1 MSFVEQLRDEL
12 VAAAEREQTRRLPR
26 IALPARHA
34 VLAATAAAV
43 VTLLVVLAVGG
54 LGTTP
59 DREAPVAAD
68 PTPDSRPLFGGSL
81 EPGVRYETRA
91 FVPALSFV
99 VADDGWHTSD
109 TELSDSLLLE
119 YGEVWFD
126 PAGERRPAGGLAF
139 SRFTEVYDP
148 SVRGSLEDSVRP
160 APTDLYAWLREHP
173 DLRVGR
179 AEQVTVAGVPGRQFD
194 VEVRFDRPARPFPD
208 CRRLMQVTCTTLTPG
223 VFIQDGTLLR
233 MTILQT
239 EPDPLVITINH
250 FTRAGLERM
259 DEVAAPVLESL
270 RIGVR

>member
-1 MSFVEQLRDEL
+1 MTFVDELRDEL
-12 VAAAEREQTRRLPR
+12 VAAAEREQSRRMPR
-26 IALPARHA
+26 PVLPARATLLAAGAAA
-34 VLAATAAAV
+34 VLAMILVIAV
-43 VTLLVVLAVGG
+43 SSLSTV
-54 LGTTP
+54 P
-59 DREAPVAAD
+59 DRDGRAVAV
-68 PTPDSRPLFGGSL
+68 PTPDARPLFGGTL

-99 VADDGWHTSD
+99 VADDGWHANE

-119 YGEVWFD
+119 YGEAWFD

-148 SVRGSLEDSVRP
+148 SVRDLEDSRMP
-160 APTDLYAWLREHP
+160 APPDLYAWLRAHP

-194 VEVRFDRPARPFPD
+194 VEVRFDKPARPFPE
-208 CRRLMQVTCTTLTPG
+208 CQQLMQVTCTTLTPG

-239 EPDPLVITINH
+239 EPDPLVITLNH
-250 FTRAGLERM
+250 FTKAGLQQMEQ
-259 DEVAAPVLESL
+259 VASPVLESL
-270 RIGVR
+270 RIGVG